1 MFFRAIGYLKG
12 ILIMPRT
19 KNPTTKTPT
28 TKTPAAPSV
37 APVKETAPV
46 KSAAAEVKPVEA
58 AKAEKKRA
66 VRKSAAVNAEKP
78 AAKKTASKKAASAAT
93 PVVKKRTPRK
103 PKTVT
108 VDDVVAKVSKRID
121 KEAAKQV
128 AANGKAAID
137 IKLYGSFEAH
147 MYIEIKDGVV
157 TVAPFDYIEKD
168 IEAAVP
174 VDVALAIAD
183 GKTSVKEAVENGSL
197 YVYGNVHFALLFAK
211 LFK

>member
-1 MFFRAIGYLKG
+1 MYFRAIGYLKG

-28 TKTPAAPSV
+28 TKTPAASSA
-37 APVKETAPV
+37 APVKETV
-46 KSAAAEVKPVEA
+46 TVKPEA
-58 AKAEKKRA
+58 ADVKPAETVKAEKKRT
-66 VRKSAAVNAEKP
+66 VRKSASAKAEKP
-78 AAKKTASKKAASAAT
+78 AAKKTASKKTASAAS

-108 VDDVVAKVSKRID
+108 VDDIVAKISKRID

-137 IKLYGSFEAH
+137 IKLYGAFEAH

-197 YVYGNVHFALLFAK
+197 YVFGNVHFALLFAK